1 METTH
6 SIWEILDEGKILSPF
21 NPKHSHHI
29 QNSMLVEISEDTDDG
44 TFPRVSDY
52 KRYANSLEDQ
62 GTSYFVNRL
71 TRKRNKLKVDF
82 CGVTIT
88 RNAEYEAKAIIE
100 FKDPIKVVMGYVG
113 EKPIVEEV
121 RKIEGEFTHDWFW
134 KKSGRQQDIA
144 NGFEIWFN
152 IEKYLE

>member
-1 METTH
+1 METSS
-6 SIWEILDEGKILSPF
+6 SIWEILDEGKVLSPISLK
-21 NPKHSHHI
+21 NSYHI
-29 QNSMLVEISEDTDDG
+29 KNSMLIEISEDTDDG

-52 KRYANSLEDQ
+52 KRFANSLDDQ

-71 TRKRNKLKVDF
+71 TRKKNKLKVDF
-82 CGVTIT
+82 WGATIT
-88 RNAEYEAKAIIE
+88 RDADYETKAIIE

-113 EKPIVEEV
+113 EKPIIEEV
-121 RKIEGEFTHDWFW
+121 KKIEGEFTHDWFW
-134 KKSGRQQDIA
+134 RKSGRQQDIA